1 MADPGFVKRGV
12 GRESKFRAR
21 PEKVDQWG
29 GGGGGGGGLRHFY
42 LFYFLAV
49 IYIIG

>member
-29 GGGGGGGGLRHFY
+29 GGGGGGGLRHFY